1 MQYGTNGLLY
11 AMRFVYRLAMARS
24 QFPLMRALRL
34 TAISKRLS
42 IALVA
47 GLFAFTLLL
56 IHVFAPFPGL
66 QQAALWLTGTAFVA
80 AWTAVL
86 CWRMPVFSS
95 RALWAFT
102 LVWCAGLCLAVLLV
116 LQAASSQHS
125 IGWKIAVQW
134 LAFSISLSVGAL
146 QFRALFYRRA
156 TPLLGR
162 FLSLLSPMIIVMLI
176 LITSL
181 RG

>member
-1 MQYGTNGLLY
+1 
-11 AMRFVYRLAMARS
+11 MRT
-24 QFPLMRALRL
+24 LRL
-34 TAISKRLS
+34 TAIARRLS
-42 IALVA
+42 IALA
-47 GLFAFTLLL
+47 TGFLAFALLL
-56 IHVFAPFPGL
+56 IHVFAPSAGL
-66 QQAALWLTGTAFVA
+66 QLAALWLTGIAFAA

-86 CWRMPVFSS
+86 CWRMPVFSG
-95 RALWAFT
+95 RTLWGFT
-102 LVWCAGLCLAVLLV
+102 LIWCAGLCLALLLV
-116 LQAASSQHS
+116 LEAASSQHS

-162 FLSLLSPMIIVMLI
+162 FLSLLSPMIILTLI